1 MATILYTNVRIIDG
15 SGDDPFDGDVL
26 VEGERI
32 AAVSRRPEASIAPG
46 ASMAPGAEIVDGGG
60 ATLMP
65 GLLDAHS
72 HLSFTDMVDPVET
85 ALIPPEDHTLL
96 CVRNARVTLDHGITS
111 CFGGA
116 ATKPRLDVVIRDA
129 IEAGEIA
136 GPRLLACSRQLGP
149 TGGFNDERLP
159 HLGDATPVMSVCCD
173 GPDEFRRA
181 TREACR
187 DGVDVIKIV
196 PSASSMRWA
205 RRALDEDT
213 VMTEAE
219 IGAVTE
225 VARQRN
231 RRVAA
236 HARSAEAIAR
246 CVRQGVDMIFHAT
259 LADDATMDALE
270 DAKDRV
276 FVAPAIGLAVTRLRA
291 GEDREAGPHAASSA
305 RLRAE
310 IEALSERMRE
320 LIKRGVRVVPGGDY
334 GFECNPHGTNAREL
348 RYFVDLFGC
357 TPMQAIVA
365 ATSLAGEVMGRPGE
379 LGLVKAGQLA
389 DLLLVDGDPLADVD
403 ILRDRDRLLAIMKGG
418 EFHKRPA
425 RRAGSLDQAAE

>member
-1 MATILYTNVRIIDG
+1 MDTTLYTNVRVIDG
-15 SGDDPFDGDVL
+15 SGEMPFDGEVL
-26 VEGERI
+26 VEGDHI
-32 AAVSRRPEASIAPG
+32 SAVSRSSEPLTG
-46 ASMAPGAEIVDGGG
+46 TGAEVVDGGG

-72 HLSFTDMVDPVET
+72 HLSFTNTIDPVDT
-85 ALIPPEDHTLL
+85 ALIPPEDHTLM
-96 CVRNARVTLDHGITS
+96 CMKNARVTLDHGITS
-111 CFGGA
+111 CFGAA

-129 IEAGEIA
+129 IAAGEIA

-159 HLGDATPVMSVCCD
+159 HLGDATPAMSVCCD
-173 GPDEFRRA
+173 GTEEFRRA

-196 PSASSMRWA
+196 PSASSMAWA
-205 RRALDEDT
+205 RRSLDEDT

-219 IGAVTE
+219 IGAVCD

-236 HARSAEAIAR
+236 HARSAEAIQR
-246 CVRQGVDMIFHAT
+246 CVRQGVDMIYHAT
-259 LADDATMDALE
+259 LADEKTLDALE
-270 DAKDRV
+270 AAKDRV
-276 FVAPAIGLAVTRLRA
+276 FVAPAIGLPVTRLEA
-291 GEDREAGPHAASSA
+291 GEDREAGPHAASTA

-310 IEALSERMRE
+310 IEAVGTCMRE

-334 GFECNPHGTNAREL
+334 GFECNPHGANAREL
-348 RYFVDLFGC
+348 GYFVDLFGC

-365 ATSLAGEVMGRPGE
+365 ATSLAGDVMGQPGK
-379 LGLVKAGQLA
+379 LGRIEEGQLA
-389 DLLLVDGDPLADVD
+389 DVLLVDGDPLADIG
-403 ILRDRDRLLAIMKGG
+403 ILRDRDNLLAIMKGG
-418 EFHKRPA
+418 VFHKRPA
-425 RRAGSLDQAAE
+425 GRVRSFEQAAE

>member
-1 MATILYTNVRIIDG
+1 MNTTLYTNVRVIDG
-15 SGDDPFDGDVL
+15 SGALPFDGEVV
-26 VEGERI
+26 VEGDRI
-32 AAVSRRPEASIAPG
+32 SAVSSATEKVTVA
-46 ASMAPGAEIVDGGG
+46 GAEIVDGGG

-72 HLSFTDMVDPVET
+72 HLSFTNTMDPVAT

-96 CVRNARVTLDHGITS
+96 CMKNARVTLDHGITN

-129 IEAGEIA
+129 IAAGEIA

-159 HLGDATPVMSVCCD
+159 HLGDATPAMSVCCD
-173 GPDEFRRA
+173 GVEEFQRA

-196 PSASSMRWA
+196 PSASSMAWA
-205 RRALDEDT
+205 RRPLDEDT

-219 IGAVTE
+219 IGAVCD

-236 HARSAEAIAR
+236 HARSAEAIGR

-259 LADDATMDALE
+259 LADAETLDALE
-270 DAKDRV
+270 AAKDRV
-276 FVAPAIGLAVTRLRA
+276 FVAPAIGLPVTRLAA
-291 GEDREAGPHAASSA
+291 GEDRDDGPHAASTA

-310 IEALSERMRE
+310 IETVASCMRE
-320 LIKRGVRVVPGGDY
+320 LIKRGVRVVPGGY
-334 GFECNPHGTNAREL
+334 YCFECNQHGANAREL

-365 ATSLAGEVMGRPGE
+365 ATSLAGDVMGRPGE
-379 LGLVKAGQLA
+379 LGLIRQGQLA
-389 DLLLVDGDPLADVD
+389 DLLLVDGDPLADID
-403 ILRDRDRLLAIMKGG
+403 ILQDRDRLLAIMKGG
-418 EFHKRPA
+418 EFHKRPP
-425 RRAGSLDQAAE
+425 RRVRSFEQAAE

>member
-1 MATILYTNVRIIDG
+1 MDTTLYTNVRVIDG
-15 SGDDPFDGDVL
+15 SGEMPFDGEVL
-26 VEGERI
+26 VEGDHI
-32 AAVSRRPEASIAPG
+32 SAVSRSSEPMTSA
-46 ASMAPGAEIVDGGG
+46 GAEVVDGGG

-72 HLSFTDMVDPVET
+72 HLSFTNTIDPVET
-85 ALIPPEDHTLL
+85 VLIPPEDHTLM
-96 CVRNARVTLDHGITS
+96 CMKNARVTLDHGITS

-129 IEAGEIA
+129 IAAGEIA

-159 HLGDATPVMSVCCD
+159 HLGDATPAMSVCCD
-173 GPDEFRRA
+173 GAEEFRRA

-196 PSASSMRWA
+196 PSASSMAWA
-205 RRALDEDT
+205 RRPLDEDT

-219 IGAVTE
+219 IGAVCD

-236 HARSAEAIAR
+236 HARSAEAIQR
-246 CVRQGVDMIFHAT
+246 CVRQGVDMIYHAT
-259 LADDATMDALE
+259 LADEETLDALE
-270 DAKDRV
+270 AAKDRV
-276 FVAPAIGLAVTRLRA
+276 FVAPAIGLPVTRLEA
-291 GEDREAGPHAASSA
+291 GEDREAGPHAASTA

-310 IEALSERMRE
+310 IEAVGTCMRE

-334 GFECNPHGTNAREL
+334 GFECNPHGANAREL
-348 RYFVDLFGC
+348 GYFVDLFGC

-365 ATSLAGEVMGRPGE
+365 ATSLAGDVMGQPGK
-379 LGLVKAGQLA
+379 LGRIEEGQLA
-389 DLLLVDGDPLADVD
+389 DVLLVDGDPLADIG
-403 ILRDRDRLLAIMKGG
+403 ILRDRDNLLAIMKDGV
-418 EFHKRPA
+418 FHKRPA
-425 RRAGSLDQAAE
+425 SRVRSFEQAAE

>member
-1 MATILYTNVRIIDG
+1 MDGILYTNVSVIDG
-15 SGDDPFDGDVL
+15 SGEMPFDGEVL
-26 VEGERI
+26 VEGDRI
-32 AAVSRRPEASIAPG
+32 SAVSRAGESSPG
-46 ASMAPGAEIVDGGG
+46 AGAEVIDGGG

-72 HLSFTDMVDPVET
+72 HLSFTNTVDPAET
-85 ALIPPEDHTLL
+85 AMIPPEDHTLM
-96 CVRNARVTLDHGITS
+96 CMKNARVTLDHGITS
-111 CFGGA
+111 CFGAA

-129 IEAGEIA
+129 IAAGDIP

-159 HLGDATPVMSVCCD
+159 HLGDSTPAMSVCCD
-173 GPDEFRRA
+173 GPEEFQRA

-196 PSASSMRWA
+196 PSASAMAWA
-205 RRALDEDT
+205 RGALDEDT

-219 IGAVTE
+219 IGAVCD

-236 HARSAEAIAR
+236 HARSAEAIRR
-246 CVRQGVDMIFHAT
+246 CVRHGVDMIYHAT
-259 LADDATMDALE
+259 LADEETMDALE

-276 FVAPAIGLAVTRLRA
+276 FVAPAIGLPVTRLGA
-291 GEDREAGPHAASSA
+291 GEDREEGPHAATTA

-310 IEALSERMRE
+310 IEALSAGMRE
-320 LIKRGVRVVPGGDY
+320 LIRRGVRVVPGGDY
-334 GFECNPHGTNAREL
+334 GFDCNRHGANAREL
-348 RYFVDLFGC
+348 GYFVELFAC
-357 TPMQAIVA
+357 SPMQAIVA

-379 LGLVKAGQLA
+379 LGLIRAGQLA
-389 DLLLVDGDPLADVD
+389 DMLLVDGDPLADIG
-403 ILRDRDRLLAIMKGG
+403 ILCDRDRLLAIMKDGK
-418 EFHKRPA
+418 FHKRPA
-425 RRAGSLDQAAE
+425 DRARSFEQAAE

>member
-1 MATILYTNVRIIDG
+1 MDTTLYTNVRVIDG
-15 SGDDPFDGDVL
+15 SGEMPFDGEVL
-26 VEGERI
+26 VEGDHI
-32 AAVSRRPEASIAPG
+32 SAVSRSSEPLTG
-46 ASMAPGAEIVDGGG
+46 TGAEVVDGGG

-72 HLSFTDMVDPVET
+72 HLSFTNTIDPVDT
-85 ALIPPEDHTLL
+85 ALIPPEDHTLM
-96 CVRNARVTLDHGITS
+96 CMKNARVTLDHGITS
-111 CFGGA
+111 CFGAA

-129 IEAGEIA
+129 IAAGEIA

-159 HLGDATPVMSVCCD
+159 HLGDATPAMSVCCD
-173 GPDEFRRA
+173 GTEEFLRA

-196 PSASSMRWA
+196 PSASSMAWA
-205 RRALDEDT
+205 RRSLDEDT

-219 IGAVTE
+219 IGAVCD

-236 HARSAEAIAR
+236 HARSAEAIQR
-246 CVRQGVDMIFHAT
+246 CVRQGVDMIYHAT
-259 LADDATMDALE
+259 LADEETLDALE
-270 DAKDRV
+270 AAKDRV
-276 FVAPAIGLAVTRLRA
+276 FVAPAIGLPVTRLEA
-291 GEDREAGPHAASSA
+291 GEDREAGPHAASTA

-310 IEALSERMRE
+310 IEAVGTCMRE

-334 GFECNPHGTNAREL
+334 GFECNPHGANAREL
-348 RYFVDLFGC
+348 GYFVDLFGC

-365 ATSLAGEVMGRPGE
+365 ATSLAGDVMGQPGK
-379 LGLVKAGQLA
+379 LGRIEEGQLA
-389 DLLLVDGDPLADVD
+389 DVLLVDGDPLADIG
-403 ILRDRDRLLAIMKGG
+403 ILRDRDNLLAIMKGG
-418 EFHKRPA
+418 VFHKRPA
-425 RRAGSLDQAAE
+425 GRVRSFEQAAE

>member
-1 MATILYTNVRIIDG
+1 MRRILFTNVRVIDG
-15 SGDDPFDGDVL
+15 SGEAPFDGEVL
-26 VEGERI
+26 VEDDRI
-32 AAVSRRPEASIAPG
+32 ASVTKSGEASV
-46 ASMAPGAEIVDGGG
+46 APGAEIVDGGG
-60 ATLMP
+60 ATCMP

-72 HLSFTDMVDPVET
+72 HLSFTNTVDPVET
-85 ALIPPEDHTLL
+85 ALIPPEDHTLM
-96 CVRNARVTLDHGITS
+96 CMKNARVTLDHGITS
-111 CFGGA
+111 CFGAA

-159 HLGDATPVMSVCCD
+159 HLGDATPAMSVCCD
-173 GPDEFRRA
+173 GPAEFERA

-196 PSASSMRWA
+196 PSASSMAWA
-205 RRALDEDT
+205 RRPLDEDT

-219 IGAVTE
+219 IGAVTD

-236 HARSAEAIAR
+236 HARSAEAIRR
-246 CVRQGVDMIFHAT
+246 CVRQGVDMIYHAT
-259 LADDATMDALE
+259 LADAETLDALE
-270 DAKDRV
+270 AAKDRV
-276 FVAPAIGLAVTRLRA
+276 FIAPAIGLPVTRLEA
-291 GEDREAGPHAASSA
+291 GEDREAGPHAAPAA

-310 IEALSERMRE
+310 IEAVSETARE

-334 GFECNPHGTNAREL
+334 GFECNPHGANAREL
-348 RYFVDLFGC
+348 RYFVELFGC

-365 ATSLAGEVMGRPGE
+365 ATSLAGDVMGRPGE
-379 LGLVKAGQLA
+379 LGRIAAGQLA
-389 DLLLVDGDPLADVD
+389 DLLLVDGDPIADIR
-403 ILRDRDRLLAIMKGG
+403 ILEDPDRLIAIMKGG
-418 EFHKRPA
+418 AFHKAPSPMPA
-425 RRAGSLDQAAE
+425 TLTQAAE